1 MIPAAEELGLKER
14 RMRMIV
20 MVGAMLAAGG
30 CMPGMHGGSHHADAA
45 AASSAEIN
53 IQGDQSAWINNDH
66 TRAFYTLSVERLGKT
81 APKLDFADYRDRSY
95 AIFRQLGTSMGWS
108 AEEMVDHLKLIPQ
121 QMVDIARENRRVLDS
136 YDTFIVALMGPQ

>member
-1 MIPAAEELGLKER
+1 
-14 RMRMIV
+14 MRMIV
-20 MVGAMLAAGG
+20 LVGAMLAGGG
-30 CMPGMHGGSHHADAA
+30 CMPGLHGGSHHAGAEDVAGQPKA
-45 AASSAEIN
+45 GSASEVN

-66 TRAFYTLSVERLGKT
+66 TRAFYALSVERLGKA

-121 QMVDIARENRRVLDS
+121 QMVDIARENPHVLDS
-136 YDTFIVALMGPQ
+136 YDTFIVAMMGPQ